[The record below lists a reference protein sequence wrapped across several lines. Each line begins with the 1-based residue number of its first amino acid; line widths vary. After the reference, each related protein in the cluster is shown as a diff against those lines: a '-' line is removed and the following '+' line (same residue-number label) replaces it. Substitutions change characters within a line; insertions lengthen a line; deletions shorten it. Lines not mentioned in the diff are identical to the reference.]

1 MQLSCDIIIY
11 LDHHKVSDLL
21 IINVITDR
29 KLDSTKSSHKWFE
42 ISIDKHKQLIVS
54 GLWLLYT
61 NYKHIGQLFSRKK
74 LTYQSIWQLAQIT
87 ITLLLHRHN
96 ALHVLFHCSVSSI
109 LCTLSYH
116 CCYLIQFG
124 YFLVNFNILSI
135 RTLLK
140 QWSCKF
146 FCAEK
151 KTSMIG
157 SIIVS
162 SPFFT

>member
-1 MQLSCDIIIY
+1 MIT
-11 LDHHKVSDLL
+11 
-21 IINVITDR
+21 NVITDW
-29 KLDSTKSSHKWFE
+29 KLDSTKSSNKWFE
-42 ISIDKHKQLIVS
+42 ISIGKHKQLIVS

-61 NYKHIGQLFSRKK
+61 NYTHIGWLFSTKK
-74 LTYQSIWQLAQIT
+74 LTYQSIRQLA

-96 ALHVLFHCSVSSI
+96 ALHVLFHCSVSSM
-109 LCTLSYH
+109 LYMLSYH

-162 SPFFT
+162 FPFFT

>member
-1 MQLSCDIIIY
+1 M
-11 LDHHKVSDLL
+11 LL
-21 IINVITDR
+21 QTENWIAPSPLTNDWKYPLANTNN
-29 KLDSTKSSHKWFE
+29 
-42 ISIDKHKQLIVS
+42 IVS

-61 NYKHIGQLFSRKK
+61 NQKHIGWLFSRKK

-96 ALHVLFHCSVSSI
+96 ALHVLFHCSVSSM
-109 LCTLSYH
+109 LYMLSYH

-135 RTLLK
+135 WTLLK

-162 SPFFT
+162 FPFFTQWRSWQLSLSLPRSN